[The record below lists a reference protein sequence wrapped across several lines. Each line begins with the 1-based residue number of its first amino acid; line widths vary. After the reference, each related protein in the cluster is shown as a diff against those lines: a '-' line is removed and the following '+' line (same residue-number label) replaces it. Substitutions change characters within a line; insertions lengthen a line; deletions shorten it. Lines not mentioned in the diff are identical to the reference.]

1 MSDAKTWKK
10 MRDQLRKQGCRIEQ
24 QTNTHHRIYG
34 PDGALVTIMQC
45 GKAGPRAVL
54 NKRAQIRRKGFDI

>member
-1 MSDAKTWKK
+1 MNDKKIWKQ
-10 MRDQLRKQGCRIEQ
+10 MRDKLREQGCTIVQ

-54 NKRAQIRRKGFDI
+54 NKRAQIRKKGFVL